1 MDSSNF
7 LKIRFEIPKPLS
19 KDQYLIIAGD
29 LQQLGEWN
37 PSNGLILDYDPSVY
51 LFKYGEI

>member
-1 MDSSNF
+1 MDSPNF
-7 LKIRFEIPKPLS
+7 LKIMFEIPKPLS